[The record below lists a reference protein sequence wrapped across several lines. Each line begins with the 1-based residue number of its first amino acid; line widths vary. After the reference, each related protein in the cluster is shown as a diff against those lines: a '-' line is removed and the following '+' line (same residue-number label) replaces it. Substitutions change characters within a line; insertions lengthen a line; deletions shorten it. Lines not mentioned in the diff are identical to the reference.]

1 MPAEIVMP
9 RMSDTMEQ
17 GRIVRWLKKPGD
29 HVEKG
34 EPLAEIETD
43 KAVMQL
49 ESYEAGILD
58 KILLPEGESAPVGQ
72 PIAEIATGREA
83 AEREARVAA
92 APAAVARPAE
102 RPAAAPPPA
111 PAPTAPAERVKAS
124 PIARRIAEERGID
137 LSQIRGTGPGG
148 RVTREDVEAYLSR
161 EAVRAEEERERAAAP
176 APPAPA
182 PRPAPPPP
190 AAPEVG
196 PTEIVELSRMRRTIG
211 ERMTESKTTIP
222 HFYVTTEIDM
232 AEALALRQRLNAA
245 WAPETIGITDMIVRA
260 AALALRKFPDVNASY
275 RDGHLERHLQV
286 NVGIAVAMP
295 EEGLMVPVVRNAG
308 EKGLR
313 EIARETKGLVERAR
327 SGKAL
332 PGDFGGG
339 TFTISNLGMYD
350 VEEFIAIITPP
361 EAAILAVASIKQQ
374 PVAVDGQVKVS
385 ERMRVT
391 LSGDHRVFAGET
403 AARFLQEVK
412 RLLENP
418 LDLLQ

>member
-43 KAVMQL
+43 KAVVQL
-49 ESYEAGILD
+49 ESYETGTLE
-58 KILLPEGESAPVGQ
+58 KILLPEGESAPIGR
-72 PIAEIATGREA
+72 PIAQIATGREA

-92 APAAVARPAE
+92 AAPAE
-102 RPAAAPPPA
+102 RPAAAPPRPA
-111 PAPTAPAERVKAS
+111 PAPAAPPERVKAS

-161 EAVRAEEERERAAAP
+161 EAARAEKEHEWAAAP
-176 APPAPA
+176 ALPTAPV

-196 PTEIVELSRMRRTIG
+196 PTETVELSRMRRTIG
-211 ERMTESKTTIP
+211 GRMAESKTTIP
-222 HFYVTTEIDM
+222 HFYVTSEIDM
-232 AEALALRQRLNAA
+232 AEALGLRRRLNAA
-245 WAPETIGITDMIVRA
+245 WAPETISITDVIVRA
-260 AALALRKFPDVNASY
+260 VALALRKFPDVNASY
-275 RDGHLERHLQV
+275 RDGHIERHLQI
-286 NVGIAVAMP
+286 NVGIGVAMP
-295 EEGLMVPVVRNAG
+295 EEGLTVPVVRNADG
-308 EKGLR
+308 KGLR